1 MAAQIGRYATEPSR
15 TDSNIY
21 DEISSLTITTP
32 AKYTSE
38 TYGRG
43 LY

>member
-1 MAAQIGRYATEPSR
+1 MRVEMGRYETEPSR

-21 DEISSLTITTP
+21 DEISFLTITTP
-32 AKYTSE
+32 AKYPSE